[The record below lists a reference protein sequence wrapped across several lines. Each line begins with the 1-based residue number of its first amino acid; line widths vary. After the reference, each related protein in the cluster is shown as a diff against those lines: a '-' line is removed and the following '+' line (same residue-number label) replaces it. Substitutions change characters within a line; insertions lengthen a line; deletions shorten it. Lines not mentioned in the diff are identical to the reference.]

1 MSHESG
7 SGIMRGW
14 HKNHEMSKE
23 QEMSKKQEMS
33 KNQKMSSWDGRL
45 ERGAQEFSDH
55 DKDLVERLL
64 GECDPG
70 MCLLFSSCVLLSV

>member
-7 SGIMRGW
+7 NGIMRGW
-14 HKNHEMSKE
+14 HKNHEMSK
-23 QEMSKKQEMS
+23 KQEMS
-33 KNQKMSSWDGRL
+33 SSWDGRL
-45 ERGAQEFSDH
+45 ERGAKDFSDH

-70 MCLLFSSCVLLSV
+70 MCLLFSSCVLLNCKCFC